1 MGNILNAMQNSTGTA
16 FEGSCV
22 VFATPDNKRVIKLP
36 AHDAKE
42 AFMRELHAIK
52 SIHVPQQCE
61 FVHATIES
69 VTLAML
75 KQVPRHLRRRLW
87 KGCVEGTPAIV
98 MDMLSGCT
106 ALEKHLRR
114 TLDPALTA
122 DQLAELVISLQ
133 KHGICNTD
141 VKLENMQILEDGT
154 LVFLDW
160 GSLCRTDKSLGD
172 IPTYT
177 YAVAGYQLDPEVAMS
192 INIICTLIEMHQRMI
207 PLTGKFTPIQ
217 YAELRQKALGL
228 LNAKTRKVFETLLV
242 PAEVVGVCPSIDRA
256 IQN

>member
-1 MGNILNAMQNSTGTA
+1 MGNVFNMQSSTGTA

-22 VFATPDNKRVIKLP
+22 VFATPDNKHVIKLP
-36 AHDAKE
+36 ADDAKD

-52 SIHVPQQCE
+52 CIHVPQQCE
-61 FVHATIES
+61 FVHAEIVS

-75 KQVPRHLRRRLW
+75 EQVPRHLKHRVW
-87 KGCVEGTPAIV
+87 KGCVEGTPAIL

-114 TLDPALTA
+114 TLDPDSTA
-122 DQLAELVISLQ
+122 EQLAGLLISLQ

-141 VKLENMQILEDGT
+141 VKLENMQILNDGT

-177 YAVAGYQLDPEVAMS
+177 YAVAGYQLDPKVAMS
-192 INIICTLIEMHQRMI
+192 INITCTLIEMHQRMVPI
-207 PLTGKFTPIQ
+207 TGKFTPIQ
-217 YAELRQKALGL
+217 YAELRQKALSL
-228 LNAKTRKVFETLLV
+228 LQPETRKAFETLLV
-242 PAEVVGVCPSIDRA
+242 PAEAVGVCPNIDRA